1 MHFNWCIFMFQVAKL
16 FSYSWSMGLFLCKG
30 VHYLQHVSAICSVL
44 TLTAMSIER
53 SVCSSWFIYY
63 FRFSLL
69 HHLWCYLTYYCV
81 YLFYLVHHFSY
92 CLFKNLFFNCI
103 HFISCYLLYF
113 LISILFYDILL
124 YSYYFILTHDFFLC

>member
-16 FSYSWSMGLFLCKG
+16 FSYSWSMGFFLCKG

-53 SVCSSWFIYY
+53 WVCSSCFTYY

-69 HHLWCYLTYYCV
+69 HQLWCYLIHYFV

-92 CLFKNLFFNCI
+92 CLFIRLFVNCI
-103 HFISCYLLYF
+103 HFISYLVYF
-113 LISILFYDILL
+113 PIFILFHHILL
-124 YSYYFILTHDFFLC
+124 YLFYCILTHAFFLC